1 MIEKISSM
9 EILDE
14 DFKFISKIFKKSKWL
29 RFRKKKI
36 LITGASG
43 FMGSY
48 LAQFLCYLDDSLGL
62 ELEVICLTRN
72 RKNLITKTWV
82 KKYQQKLRIITEDLN
97 NLKIK
102 KLPAFDL
109 CIFCASNAS
118 PIHYKTNPIETI
130 KPNILGLINTLE
142 QASPKSKIIYISSG
156 EVYGNQPNILL
167 KEDNYGSIDPLD
179 TRSCY
184 GESKRMAE
192 NICVS
197 YHSQKKIDIKIIR
210 PFHTYGPGLS
220 KNDGRV
226 FADFIHSAANNH
238 SIRLTSDGAAR
249 RPFCYIA
256 DFISALFFIHFDGKP
271 GNAYNVSNPDQDIS
285 IKELAKLV
293 LGIVNKTESSIIFS
307 KQPLNYLK
315 SPITKQMVSVK
326 KLNALGWL
334 PSFDLL
340 DGFTRS
346 IHYQIEKNKEYV

>member
-1 MIEKISSM
+1 M
-9 EILDE
+9 
-14 DFKFISKIFKKSKWL
+14 
-29 RFRKKKI
+29 
-36 LITGASG
+36 
-43 FMGSY
+43 
-48 LAQFLCYLDDSLGL
+48 
-62 ELEVICLTRN
+62 TRN
-72 RKNLITKTWV
+72 RKNLTKKTWV
-82 KKYQQKLRIITEDLN
+82 KKYQQKLRIVSEDLN

-102 KLPAFDL
+102 KLPVFDL
-109 CIFCASNAS
+109 CFFCASNAS

-142 QASPKSKIIYISSG
+142 QASPESQIIYISSG
-156 EVYGNQPNILL
+156 EIYGNQPNTLL
-167 KEDNYGSIDPLD
+167 KEENFGSINPLD

-197 YHSQKKIDIKIIR
+197 YHSQKKIDIKIVR

-226 FADFIHSAANNH
+226 FADFIHSAANNN
-238 SIRLTSDGAAR
+238 SIRLTSDGTAR

-285 IKELAKLV
+285 IKDLAKLV
-293 LGIVNKTESSIIFS
+293 LGIVNKSESSIIFS
-307 KQPLNYLK
+307 KQSRNYFK
-315 SPITKQMVSVK
+315 SPITKQMVSVQ

-334 PSFDLL
+334 PHFNLL
-340 DGFTRS
+340 EGFTRS
-346 IHYQIEKNKEYV
+346 VHYQIEKNKEYV